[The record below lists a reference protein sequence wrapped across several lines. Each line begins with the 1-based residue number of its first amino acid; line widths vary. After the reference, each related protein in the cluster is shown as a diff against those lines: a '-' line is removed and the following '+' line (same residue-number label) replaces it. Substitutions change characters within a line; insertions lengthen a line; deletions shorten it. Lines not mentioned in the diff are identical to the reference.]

1 MDAQHLKQKSR
12 VTRIF
17 STLQAENQRLRRS
30 EASYKSFLTDAE
42 TSLRTA
48 SAEVDSVKND
58 LLMSIRECSRLEKE
72 LLVTKEESSQEKIR
86 AEKAETEL
94 EEMKKRVDD
103 LEKLTKEAEEREN
116 VAKTRYERVKER
128 VTESVNVITSLLYPD
143 SSKSM

>member
-17 STLQAENQRLRRS
+17 STLQAENERLRRS
-30 EASYKSFLTDAE
+30 EESYKTLLTDAA

-48 SAEVDSVKND
+48 SADVDSVKKD
-58 LLMSIRECSRLEKE
+58 LLMSIGECSRLEKE
-72 LLVTKEESSQEKIR
+72 LLVTKEESSREKIR

-94 EEMKKRVDD
+94 EEMKKRVED

-128 VTESVNVITSLLYPD
+128 VTESVNVIASLLYTD

>member
-17 STLQAENQRLRRS
+17 STLQAENERLRRS
-30 EASYKSFLTDAE
+30 EESYKTLLTDAA

-48 SAEVDSVKND
+48 SADVDSVKKD
-58 LLMSIRECSRLEKE
+58 LLMSIGECSRLEKE

-94 EEMKKRVDD
+94 EEMKKRVED

-128 VTESVNVITSLLYPD
+128 VTESVNVIASLLYTD